1 MMSGEGYRTEKVEY
15 LGPVMGVHEVSV
27 DEQVL
32 ATNLFSRD
40 SLERPRKVPHRQD
53 THAVS

>member
-1 MMSGEGYRTEKVEY
+1 MRKVSSGD
-15 LGPVMGVHEVSV
+15 VMGVHEVSV
-27 DEQVL
+27 DEQAL
-32 ATNLFSRD
+32 AITCFRD